1 MAGAMPDV
9 REPLG
14 CVCVLTCTGMA
25 AGAAQV
31 PAFQHI
37 EVCKSN
43 LDGYA
48 LGAPPL
54 PGRGWANWAADIQ
67 ALFTHATLQAL

>member
-1 MAGAMPDV
+1 
-9 REPLG
+9 
-14 CVCVLTCTGMA
+14 MA

-31 PAFQHI
+31 PAYQYI

-43 LDGYA
+43 LDGDA

-54 PGRGWANWAADIQ
+54 SGKGVGQLDCTIQ
-67 ALFTHATLQAL
+67 AMFTHATLQAL